1 MAVHRRR
8 SVSLWWCA
16 LAPPSPC
23 WSASMAS
30 GTTAALVGL
39 GEGLASAHRPRA
51 AALALEAA
59 AAGDGEPLE
68 RAAARTRAAELLLV
82 ALDIE
87 AAAAAAEAGAASG
100 ESEGR
105 SGGGA
110 AVETTGSPRR
120 PSAASPTV
128 PETLSRAR
136 HNTEQAL
143 LLLRGVAGALGPT
156 LTALSLTDEVYTRC
170 GDARG
175 VLRILGR
182 AHAAL
187 RDAGPVAPAA
197 SASLTR
203 PSRPRGDEAGHVD
216 GRGGN
221 GDGEVDRWAWWL
233 FLRGR
238 AVSVQS
244 RSAPGA
250 AAAAAAEAV
259 AECRRRGDE
268 RAAAGFTLALVQLRL
283 AVPGAVDAAAVAAD
297 LSTVEAT
304 VGVPAR
310 SGAASAPHAG
320 TADIGDRPPPHKRP
334 RLPVPLAH
342 ADPDAALMRAALLC
356 LRAVADLRQGDFPAV
371 VAAAGVLSAAFN
383 ACSPSYR
390 STAVVVGAAAREGQP
405 PPRPR
410 WVWFHRRALRAL
422 LLQCSATALTP
433 ADPRGAVV
441 RAADALAALGLS
453 MPAVRTDNPGR
464 LRTILAATSLSNLDA
479 DCRHALAAAAAE
491 GAARAELTRCSLAA
505 AAPYVRAVV
514 TFASSISDVR
524 AAVACSAAARL
535 LTGQYC
541 VLLGEKAAASTA
553 LAQLEGVA
561 SEPSAAGVPVGTRL
575 MAAVYCSTLT
585 GRIITEFLSDSGGEE
600 LASVSRPRAAENGQV
615 DAAVLFAQSL
625 VSAQRD
631 QVREATVLMD
641 AALCRIGMERGV
653 PGVNPVVDGSGSGGG
668 GGGGGGW
675 CGSVS
680 GGDCGVNRALVAA
693 ILSVRIG
700 LAAVSGED
708 ASAALTSGTGGA
720 KEGRRAAEQWAA
732 DAGDLTTLIRVAK
745 AAKRSS
751 RRHLDVDGARMAK
764 DSLASLSDELSER
777 QRLAPRW

>member
-1 MAVHRRR
+1 MARDAV
-8 SVSLWWCA
+8 VA
-16 LAPPSPC
+16 ADVGV
-23 WSASMAS
+23 
-30 GTTAALVGL
+30 GTPGVTDLNGWMVARGHAFAYAEYSKRYVGEETAARSARL
-39 GEGLASAHRPRA
+39 GVWAT
-51 AALALEAA
+51 
-59 AAGDGEPLE
+59 DG
-68 RAAARTRAAELLLV
+68 
-82 ALDIE
+82 
-87 AAAAAAEAGAASG
+87 G
-100 ESEGR
+100 
-105 SGGGA
+105 
-110 AVETTGSPRR
+110 
-120 PSAASPTV
+120 
-128 PETLSRAR
+128 
-136 HNTEQAL
+136 
-143 LLLRGVAGALGPT
+143 
-156 LTALSLTDEVYTRC
+156 
-170 GDARG
+170 
-175 VLRILGR
+175 
-182 AHAAL
+182 
-187 RDAGPVAPAA
+187 
-197 SASLTR
+197 
-203 PSRPRGDEAGHVD
+203 
-216 GRGGN
+216 
-221 GDGEVDRWAWWL
+221 
-233 FLRGR
+233 

-625 VSAQRD
+625 V
-631 QVREATVLMD
+631 
-641 AALCRIGMERGV
+641 
-653 PGVNPVVDGSGSGGG
+653 
-668 GGGGGGW
+668 
-675 CGSVS
+675 
-680 GGDCGVNRALVAA
+680 
-693 ILSVRIG
+693 
-700 LAAVSGED
+700 
-708 ASAALTSGTGGA
+708 GTGGA